1 MLDQLSNRYI
11 STAINHMYIYV
22 KCIILDL
29 VSCFY
34 ETKTA
39 YWHQNAL
46 LYKFKFQSM
55 FCYTNLRYRLGNDLY
70 CVEWGVKL
78 YSNQLRYR
86 PMVILYC
93 NVRCVHQFL
102 PARIYASA
110 ILSMACVCLP
120 EAGTV

>member
-1 MLDQLSNRYI
+1 
-11 STAINHMYIYV
+11 
-22 KCIILDL
+22 
-29 VSCFY
+29 
-34 ETKTA
+34 
-39 YWHQNAL
+39 L

-86 PMVILYC
+86 PIVILYC

-110 ILSMACVCLP
+110 ILSMACVCLKP
-120 EAGTV
+120 VLYNKTNQSINQSIKVFIVA